1 MNLIHFS
8 SFVLVIALA
17 LFHQTY
23 SDLSVGCK
31 RIRTESGLRTKCRF
45 FNSSEFNYLTER
57 CPPPRGHSNEEP
69 RVLSFC
75 VKAGNCPK
83 YSSDDEIYS
92 QFEKLITN
100 DCPLT
105 ERQQKEAN
113 RTL

>member
-1 MNLIHFS
+1 MNFIHFS
-8 SFVLVIALA
+8 SLILVIALA
-17 LFHQTY
+17 LLHQTY

-31 RIRTESGLRTKCRF
+31 RIRIESGLRTKCRF

-57 CPPPRGHSNEEP
+57 CPPPRDLDDAP
-69 RVLSFC
+69 RELSFC
-75 VKAGNCPK
+75 VKEGNCPK
-83 YSSDDEIYS
+83 NTTDAEIYT
-92 QFEKLITN
+92 QFEKLITV